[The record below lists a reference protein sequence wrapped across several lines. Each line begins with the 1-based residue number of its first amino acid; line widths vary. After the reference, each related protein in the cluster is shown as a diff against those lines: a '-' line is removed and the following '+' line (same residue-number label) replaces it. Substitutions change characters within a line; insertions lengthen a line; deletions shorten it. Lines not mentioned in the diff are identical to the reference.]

1 MGFIWAE
8 VYFFNMF
15 LEKATVLDN
24 HQITKFLMLGLNASL
39 AGVVFFVISSADMS
53 GLKTPMKVIKSKLD
67 NIT

>member
-1 MGFIWAE
+1 
-8 VYFFNMF
+8 MF

-24 HQITKFLMLGLNASL
+24 HQITKFLMLGLNASF
-39 AGVVFFVISSADMS
+39 AGVVFFVISSAGMS